1 MNGYIE
7 VSFVRGLGQIYLE
20 VYDGGD
26 NRIDDGTLNQGESTR
41 LSIQKKE
48 DGSYL
53 LANNVRISLDNVIR
67 NPGQSE
73 NQTVGGI
80 ELELVFISSE
90 PGYFQEDAGG
100 GSINRE

>member
-1 MNGYIE
+1 MEGTLS
-7 VSFVRGLGQIYLE
+7 VKFVRGLGQIYLA
-20 VYDGGD
+20 VHDGGD
-26 NRIDDGTLNQGESTR
+26 NRIDDGTINQGESAE

-48 DGSYL
+48 NGSYL
-53 LANNVRISLDNVIR
+53 LVNNVRISLDNVIR

-90 PGYFQEDAGG
+90 PGYFQEDAG
-100 GSINRE
+100 S